1 MNEKIRELVEQIGKL
16 EQELVTA
23 LHAQEAQMRYRIE
36 GKKVEFEQTVREAHR
51 RLKTGLIGWLLTS
64 RPQNLLS
71 APFIYGFI
79 VPLAIFDLGLTIY
92 HAVCFPLY
100 GIRKVRR
107 GDYIV
112 FDRAQLAY
120 LNAFEKFHCA
130 YCSYATGLIAYAREV
145 AARTEQYWCPIKH
158 ARKVIGTHA
167 RYAQFLGYG
176 EAEDYQKKLNEI
188 RAALGREQ

>member
-23 LHAQEAQMRYRIE
+23 LHAQETQMRYRIE
-36 GKKVEFEQTVREAHR
+36 GRKVEFEQAVQEAHR

-79 VPLAIFDLGLTIY
+79 VPLVIFDLGLTVY

-100 GIRKVRR
+100 DIRKVRR

-112 FDRAQLAY
+112 FDRSQLAY

-130 YCSYATGLIAYAREV
+130 YCSYATGLIAWAREI

-158 ARKVIGTHA
+158 ARKVLGTHT

-176 EAEDYQKKLNEI
+176 EAEDYQKKLNDL
-188 RAALGREQ
+188 RAALGRE

>member
-1 MNEKIRELVEQIGKL
+1 MNEKISELVEQIGRL

-36 GKKVEFEQTVREAHR
+36 GRKVEFEQAVREAHR
-51 RLKTGLIGWLLTS
+51 RLKTGLVGWLLTS
-64 RPQNLLS
+64 RPQNVLS

>member
-1 MNEKIRELVEQIGKL
+1 LNEKIRELVEQIGRL

-36 GKKVEFEQTVREAHR
+36 GRKVEFEQAVREAHR
-51 RLKTGLIGWLLTS
+51 RLKTGLVGWLLTS

-79 VPLAIFDLGLTIY
+79 VPLAIFDLGLTVY

-100 GIRKVRR
+100 GIRRVRR

-112 FDRAQLAY
+112 FDRSQLAY

-130 YCSYATGLIAYAREV
+130 YCSYATGLVAYAREV
-145 AARTEQYWCPIKH
+145 AARTEQ
-158 ARKVIGTHA
+158 
-167 RYAQFLGYG
+167 
-176 EAEDYQKKLNEI
+176 
-188 RAALGREQ
+188 